1 MTTIPADK
9 LDKLV
14 SRWETVQGA
23 LASGADQET
32 YVRLSREFA
41 ELNPIVATIT
51 ALRSALRE
59 REGLQ
64 YLIDDPA
71 SETDMAALA
80 EEELGPLDSKI
91 EELEQQLKVQL
102 LPKDEA
108 DEKSAI
114 LEVRAGTGGEEAA
127 LFAADLFRMYQRYA
141 DAHGWKVAIIS
152 ASESSTGGYKE
163 IIANITGKGVFARL
177 KFESG
182 VHRVQRV
189 PETEAQGRI
198 HTSAATVAVLPEA
211 EEVDIKIDDKDLR
224 IDVFRASGPGGQ
236 SVNTTDSAVR
246 ITHLPS
252 GLVVSQQDE
261 KSQHKNK
268 AKAMKVLRA
277 RLYDLERAKLD
288 AERSQTRRSQI
299 GTGDRSQR
307 IRTYN
312 FPQGRITDHRI
323 GLTLH
328 SLDLVLEGRGLD
340 EIIDALITEHQASLL
355 ATVQE
360 EGHGCYH
367 PRLSLGQGAHSGK
380 RLLREVGIES
390 RATRGSALPC
400 GGHEP

>member
-1 MTTIPADK
+1 MTTIPAEK
-9 LDKLV
+9 LDRLV
-14 SRWETVQGA
+14 SRWETVQGT

-41 ELNPIVATIT
+41 ELDPIVATIT

-64 YLIDDPA
+64 HLIDDPA
-71 SETDMAALA
+71 SEADVAALA
-80 EEELGPLDSKI
+80 EEEIGPLDTKI
-91 EELEQQLKVQL
+91 EELERQLKVQL
-102 LPKDEA
+102 LPKDSA

-141 DAHGWKVAIIS
+141 DPRGWKVAIIS

-211 EEVDIKIDDKDLR
+211 EEVDIKIDEKDLR

-312 FPQGRITDHRI
+312 FPQGRVTDHRI

-340 EIIDALITEHQASLL
+340 EIIDALITEHQTSLL
-355 ATVQE
+355 AAVQE
-360 EGHGCYH
+360 EGHG
-367 PRLSLGQGAHSGK
+367 
-380 RLLREVGIES
+380 
-390 RATRGSALPC
+390 
-400 GGHEP
+400 